1 MAAQPDLTTI
11 LVVDDVTA
19 NLQVIVSIL
28 EAEHRVITATDG
40 ETALELAAA
49 EEPDIILIDI
59 RMPGMNGYELCG
71 RLKQNPATR
80 NIPVIFVTGMDEER
94 EEARGLELGA
104 IDYITKP
111 LSRPILLA
119 RVRNHIELKRQ
130 RDHLQRLSA
139 VDGLTGI
146 SNRRAFADYLDKEW
160 RGAIRQH
167 APISLLMADIDNFK
181 EFNDAYGHM
190 AGDECLRKV
199 AAALAGAVM
208 RPADMVARFGGE
220 EFAVILPDTGA
231 NEATLVGERLLTS
244 IRRMGLPHQH
254 SGAASYV
261 TLSFGLVA
269 ARPERGMESAELIE
283 MADRLLY
290 QAKSE
295 GRNRI
300 KTGMLSPI
308 KAKAI

>member
-1 MAAQPDLTTI
+1 MATQPDNATI
-11 LVVDDVTA
+11 LVVDDVAA
-19 NLQVIVSIL
+19 NLEIIVSIL
-28 EAEHRVITATDG
+28 QTEHRVLSATDG
-40 ETALELAAA
+40 ETALELAIA
-49 EEPDIILIDI
+49 EDPDLVLIDI

-71 RLKQNPATR
+71 RLKQVPATR

-146 SNRRAFADYLDKEW
+146 ANRRAFADYLDKEW

-167 APISLLMADIDNFK
+167 APISLLMADIDDFK
-181 EFNDAYGHM
+181 QFNDAYGHL

-199 AAALAGAVM
+199 ATALAEAVM

-231 NEATLVGERLLTS
+231 NEATLVAERLLAGV
-244 IRRMGLPHQH
+244 RRLGLPHQH
-254 SGAASYV
+254 SRGASYV

-269 ARPERGMESAELIE
+269 ARPERGMESAELID

-290 QAKSE
+290 QAKAE

-300 KTGMLSPI
+300 KTGMLAPRQT
-308 KAKAI
+308 KVG

>member
-1 MAAQPDLTTI
+1 MATQPDKATI

-19 NLQVIVSIL
+19 NLQVVVSIL
-28 EAEHRVITATDG
+28 EAEHRVLTATDG
-40 ETALELAAA
+40 ESALELAVA
-49 EEPDIILIDI
+49 EEPDLVLIDI

-71 RLKQNPATR
+71 RLKQDPATR

-119 RVRNHIELKRQ
+119 RVRNHLELKRQ

-167 APISLLMADIDNFK
+167 APISLLMADIDDFK
-181 EFNDAYGHM
+181 QFNDAYGHM

-199 AAALAGAVM
+199 ATALAEAVM

-231 NEATLVGERLLTS
+231 NEATLVAERLLTS
-244 IRRMGLPHQH
+244 IRRLGLPHQH
-254 SGAASYV
+254 SRAGTYV

-283 MADRLLY
+283 MADRMLY
-290 QAKSE
+290 QAKAE

-300 KTGMLSPI
+300 KTGMLVSRQ
-308 KAKAI
+308 AKAG

>member
-1 MAAQPDLTTI
+1 
-11 LVVDDVTA
+11 
-19 NLQVIVSIL
+19 
-28 EAEHRVITATDG
+28 
-40 ETALELAAA
+40 
-49 EEPDIILIDI
+49 
-59 RMPGMNGYELCG
+59 
-71 RLKQNPATR
+71 
-80 NIPVIFVTGMDEER
+80 
-94 EEARGLELGA
+94 
-104 IDYITKP
+104 
-111 LSRPILLA
+111 
-119 RVRNHIELKRQ
+119 
-130 RDHLQRLSA
+130 
-139 VDGLTGI
+139 
-146 SNRRAFADYLDKEW
+146 
-160 RGAIRQH
+160 
-167 APISLLMADIDNFK
+167 MADIDNFK

-290 QAKSE
+290 QAKAE

-300 KTGMLSPI
+300 KTGMLLPI
-308 KAKAI
+308 QAKAI